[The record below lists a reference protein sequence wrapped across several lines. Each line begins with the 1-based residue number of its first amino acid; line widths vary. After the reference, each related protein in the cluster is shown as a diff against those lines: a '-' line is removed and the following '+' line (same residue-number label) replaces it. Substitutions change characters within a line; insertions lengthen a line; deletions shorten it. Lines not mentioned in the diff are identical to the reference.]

1 MNMKKRSKKG
11 FTLIEMLIVIA
22 IIAILAAIAIPTF
35 SSQLTKANEAVDD
48 ANLRAATSLAMAD
61 YMLNSYTG
69 TKYYSVTEGPEST
82 MLITDGADDAFDEA
96 PEKFY
101 PGSVDP
107 TEYIQV
113 TINNGSVTAAD
124 WQSE

>member
-1 MNMKKRSKKG
+1 MKKRSKKG

-82 MLITDGADDAFDEA
+82 MLITAGADAAFAAA
-96 PEKFY
+96 PANFY
-101 PGSVDP
+101 PGSVDD
-107 TEYIQV
+107 TKYIQV
-113 TINNGSVTAAD
+113 TIDDGEVTAAA
-124 WQSE
+124 WI

>member
-1 MNMKKRSKKG
+1 MKKRSKKG

-35 SSQLTKANEAVDD
+35 SSQLTKANEAVDE

-61 YMLNSYTG
+61 YMLSGYDG
-69 TKYYSVTEGPEST
+69 TRYYSATEGEESNMIIVSSAT
-82 MLITDGADDAFDEA
+82 EYAAA
-96 PEKFY
+96 PAGFY
-101 PGSVDP
+101 PGSVTS

-113 TINNGSVTAAD
+113 TIIDGVVDEAV
-124 WQSE
+124 WQ

>member
-48 ANLRAATSLAMAD
+48 ANLRSAASLAVAE
-61 YMLNSYTG
+61 YMLSDESGAIFYSAEAGVESAMIIVEVATAGAAPAG
-69 TKYYSVTEGPEST
+69 TAYAGKVDGNDYIAITV
-82 MLITDGADDAFDEA
+82 TDG
-96 PEKFY
+96 
-101 PGSVDP
+101 
-107 TEYIQV
+107 Q
-113 TINNGSVTAAD
+113 VTAAS

>member
-1 MNMKKRSKKG
+1 MKKRSKKG

-69 TKYYSVTEGPEST
+69 TKYYSVLEGVEST
-82 MLITDGADDAFDEA
+82 MEITAASDTAFAAA
-96 PEKFY
+96 PAGFY
-101 PGSVDP
+101 PGSVDD

-113 TINNGSVTAAD
+113 TVDDGEVTAAA
-124 WQSE
+124 WI